1 MSDFEKD
8 TELFGGEKSSKEDIR
23 DNVQTHAGKETQI
36 SRSPSQAS
44 EPVAKR
50 STNGSQDVEAQQVL
64 NTEER
69 PNPPPIKVPRSQRRG
84 FLGRLTILAEVEEPK
99 NYPRTTKWFLT
110 FVVAQAAMAAPMG
123 SAILF
128 RKAHDR
134 RMMHHILT

>member
-8 TELFGGEKSSKEDIR
+8 TELGDKEKSSNEDVRDDVQIYASKEI
-23 DNVQTHAGKETQI
+23 QI
-36 SRSPSQAS
+36 SRSPSLAS
-44 EPVAKR
+44 EPVGRR
-50 STNGSQDVEAQQVL
+50 STDGGNDVEAQAL
-64 NTEER
+64 NTDER

-99 NYPRTTKWFLT
+99 NYSRATKWFLT

-128 RKAHDR
+128 RKAHT
-134 RMMHHILT
+134 HLIIYHILT

>member
-8 TELFGGEKSSKEDIR
+8 TEFLGKEKSSSENLGD
-23 DNVQTHAGKETQI
+23 DVQRYPSKETHI
-36 SRSPSQAS
+36 SRSPSLAS
-44 EPVAKR
+44 EPVETR
-50 STNGSQDVEAQQVL
+50 STDEGNDIEAQVL
-64 NTEER
+64 DTDET

-99 NYPRTTKWFLT
+99 NYSRSTKWFLT

-128 RKAHDR
+128 RKPHDR
-134 RMMHHILT
+134 PMISHILT